1 MSARTSNSERVLV
14 LAGKPRDSR
23 LAVDFLTRAGVDARP
38 CADPEALFAEMRL
51 WDLGAVVLAEEALG
65 NAELAA
71 LAALLPAQ
79 PPWSDLPVV
88 LFSNRSGHSVD
99 KLLVALG
106 GNVTALERPVRSAT
120 LITAVRTAL
129 RTRRRQ
135 YQLRDVL
142 ERMADAT
149 RKLEEQDRRK
159 DEFLAM
165 LGHELRNPLAAIL
178 GAVYIM
184 QHSRGSDVAL
194 RQPPI
199 IERQARHLT
208 RLVNDLLDVSRV
220 TLGKITLERDLVDL
234 REVATR
240 CVQTYQ
246 TAASNQRHRLTLV
259 VGPESVIVEGDLVR
273 LEQVL
278 SNLVTNA
285 IKYTPAGGHIH
296 VAVRREGAEGV
307 LAVKDDGT
315 GIDAD
320 LLPKIFDLFTQAT
333 PTLDRSRGGLGL
345 GLSLVK
351 SLVERHGGRVHA
363 ESRGLGLGSE
373 FIVRLPLAV
382 HLAQTPDI
390 TGPVETAGAGL
401 SVLVIEDNDD
411 ARETMQLLLEMW
423 GYEVDT
429 AADGQE
435 GLNKALEGKPA
446 VAIVDIGLPKL
457 DGYEVARQICA
468 RVNGEKPRLIA
479 VTGYGQPEDRRQAL
493 EAGFDHHL
501 AKPVNADDLAVLL
514 RDCASVRR

>member
-1 MSARTSNSERVLV
+1 MLS
-14 LAGKPRDSR
+14 GKPRDSR
-23 LAVDFLTRAGVDARP
+23 LAAEFLARAGIDARV
-38 CADPEALFAEMRL
+38 CDGTEALFAELRT
-51 WDLGAVVLAEEALG
+51 WELGAVVLAEEALG
-65 NAELAA
+65 PEA
-71 LAALLPAQ
+71 LATLGELLPAQ

-88 LFSNRSGHSVD
+88 LFSDRSGHSVD
-99 KLLVALG
+99 NLLVALG

-149 RKLEEQDRRK
+149 RRLEQQDRRK

-178 GAVYIM
+178 GAVYVL
-184 QHSRGSDVAL
+184 QRSRGTDIAA

-199 IERQARHLT
+199 IERQARHLS

-220 TLGKITLERDLVDL
+220 TLGKITLERRPLDL

-246 TAASNQRHRLTLV
+246 SAAAHQRHQLTRVTGGEPV
-259 VGPESVIVEGDLVR
+259 VVEGDLVR

-285 IKYTPAGGHIH
+285 LKYTPAGGHVR
-296 VAVRREGAEGV
+296 VAVRREGDEAV
-307 LAVKDDGT
+307 LAVKDDGM
-315 GIDAD
+315 GIDGE
-320 LLPKIFDLFTQAT
+320 LLPSIFELFTQAT
-333 PTLDRSRGGLGL
+333 PTLDRARGGLGL

-351 SLVERHGGRVHA
+351 SLVERHDGRVTAH
-363 ESRGLGLGSE
+363 SDGHGRGSE
-373 FIVRLPLAV
+373 FVVRLPLAACALEARAAEPEPAV
-382 HLAQTPDI
+382 
-390 TGPVETAGAGL
+390 GGGVK
-401 SVLVIEDNDD
+401 VLVVEDNED
-411 ARETMQLLLEMW
+411 ARDTMQLLLEMW
-423 GYEVDT
+423 GYDVET
-429 AADGQE
+429 ACDGQE
-435 GLNKALEGKPA
+435 GLDKALSRRPA

-468 RVNGEKPRLIA
+468 RADSKPRLIA

-501 AKPVNADDLAVLL
+501 PKPVNADDLAVLL
-514 RDCASVRR
+514 RDAAGHSAAI

>member
-1 MSARTSNSERVLV
+1 VSTRTTSERVLV

-23 LAVDFLTRAGVDARP
+23 LAVDFLSRAGVEARA
-38 CADPEALFAEMRL
+38 CETADALFEAMQAWR
-51 WDLGAVVLAEEALG
+51 LGAVVLTEEALG
-65 NAELAA
+65 PSELAA
-71 LAALLPAQ
+71 LGELLPAQ

-88 LFSNRSGHSVD
+88 LFSDRSGHSVD
-99 KLLVALG
+99 KLLSALG

-149 RKLEEQDRRK
+149 RRLEEQDRRK

-184 QHSRGSDVAL
+184 QHSRGAEIAG

-220 TLGKITLERDLVDL
+220 TLGKITLERERVDL
-234 REVATR
+234 RDVAAR

-246 TAASNQRHRLTLV
+246 SAASQQRHRLALV
-259 VGPESVIVEGDLVR
+259 VDDEPVQVEGDLVR

-285 IKYTPAGGHIH
+285 IKYTPAGGTI
-296 VAVRREGAEGV
+296 VVGVRRDARAG
-307 LAVKDDGT
+307 LLTVKDDGA
-315 GIDAD
+315 GIDAE
-320 LLPKIFDLFTQAT
+320 LLPKVFDLFTQAT
-333 PTLDRSRGGLGL
+333 PTLDRARGGLGL

-351 SLVERHGGRVHA
+351 SLVESHGGQVEVR
-363 ESRGLGLGSE
+363 SDGLGLGSE
-373 FIVRLPLAV
+373 FIVCLPLAGHPAEPRGDQPTV
-382 HLAQTPDI
+382 LAP
-390 TGPVETAGAGL
+390 GAGRT
-401 SVLVIEDNDD
+401 VLVIEDNED

-423 GYEVDT
+423 GYEVAT

-435 GLNKALEGKPA
+435 GLDKALHDRPA

-468 RVNGEKPRLIA
+468 RSESSKPRLIA
-479 VTGYGQPEDRRQAL
+479 VTGYGQPDDRRQAL
-493 EAGFDHHL
+493 AAGFDHHL
-501 AKPVNADDLAVLL
+501 PKPVNADDLALLL
-514 RDCASVRR
+514 RDA

>member
-1 MSARTSNSERVLV
+1 M

-23 LAVDFLTRAGVDARP
+23 LAVDFLTRADVDARVCETP
-38 CADPEALFAEMRL
+38 DALFTEMHR
-51 WDLGAVVLAEEALG
+51 WDIGAVVLAEEALG
-65 NAELAA
+65 PAELHT

-88 LFSNRSGHSVD
+88 LFSSRSGHSVD

-142 ERMADAT
+142 ERMAEAT

-184 QHSRGSDVAL
+184 QHSRGSEIST

-220 TLGKITLERDLVDL
+220 TLGKITLEREQVDL
-234 REVATR
+234 RDVATR

-246 TAASNQRHRLTLV
+246 TAAGNQRHRLTLV
-259 VGPESVIVEGDLVR
+259 VGNEPVLVEGDLVR

-285 IKYTPAGGHIH
+285 IKYTPAGGHID
-296 VAVRREGAEGV
+296 VAVRVEGEEGV
-307 LAVKDDGT
+307 ITVKDDGS

-351 SLVERHGGRVHA
+351 SLVERHGGRVTA
-363 ESRGLGLGSE
+363 DSDGTGKGSE
-373 FIVRLPLAV
+373 FAVRLPLLVRPAQS
-382 HLAQTPDI
+382 LALDSPIAT
-390 TGPVETAGAGL
+390 TGDGVT
-401 SVLVIEDNDD
+401 VLVIEDNED
-411 ARETMQLLLEMW
+411 ARETMQILLQMW
-423 GYEVDT
+423 GYEVET

-435 GLNKALEGKPA
+435 GLIKALEHPPA

-457 DGYEVARQICA
+457 DGYEVARQIRA
-468 RVNGEKPRLIA
+468 RGRRGSAPHLIA

-514 RDCASVRR
+514 RDCASARR

>member
-1 MSARTSNSERVLV
+1 MPTRTQNSERVLL

-23 LAVDFLTRAGVDARP
+23 LAADFLVRAGIETSI
-38 CADPEALFAEMRL
+38 CNDPAALFAEMRQ
-51 WDLGAVVLAEEALG
+51 WELGAVVLAEEALG
-65 NAELAA
+65 PAELNT

-79 PPWSDLPVV
+79 PAWSDLPVV

-99 KLLVALG
+99 KLLAALG

-120 LITAVRTAL
+120 LVTAVLTAL
-129 RTRRRQ
+129 RARRRQ

-142 ERMADAT
+142 ENMAEAT

-165 LGHELRNPLAAIL
+165 LGHELRNPLAAVL

-184 QHSRGSDVAL
+184 QHSRGSEVAQ
-194 RQPPI
+194 RQPAI

-234 REVATR
+234 RDVATR

-246 TAASNQRHRLTLV
+246 TAAAQQRHRLTVV
-259 VGPESVIVEGDLVR
+259 VGGEPVVVEGDLVR

-285 IKYTPAGGHIH
+285 LKYTSPGGQIH
-296 VAVRREGAEGV
+296 VAVRREGEEG
-307 LAVKDDGT
+307 LISVKDDGS
-315 GIDAD
+315 GIDTE

-351 SLVERHGGRVHA
+351 SLVERHGGRVTA
-363 ESRGLGLGSE
+363 SSRGLGLGSE
-373 FIVRLPLAV
+373 FTVHLPLAV
-382 HLAQTPDI
+382 RTSEAQVAPEAA
-390 TGPVETAGAGL
+390 PAAAGGMT
-401 SVLVIEDNDD
+401 VLVIEDNED

-423 GYEVDT
+423 GYEVET

-435 GLNKALEGKPA
+435 GLTKALKDRPQ

-468 RVNGEKPRLIA
+468 RTNGEKPRLIA

-501 AKPVNADDLAVLL
+501 PKPVNAEDLALLL
-514 RDCASVRR
+514 RDCAAE